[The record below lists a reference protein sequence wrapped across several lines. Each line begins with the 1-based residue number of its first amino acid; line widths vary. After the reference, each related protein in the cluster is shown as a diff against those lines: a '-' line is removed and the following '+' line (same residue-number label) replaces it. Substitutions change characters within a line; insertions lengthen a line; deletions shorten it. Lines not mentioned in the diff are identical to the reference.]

1 MAEVVTKVT
10 VCKTKTW
17 TTTSR
22 TTWWGKGKTLITD
35 TTLVF
40 SKINLATWTRC
51 KVTRTWIRWTICS
64 RFRIGRTCKIAIHF
78 PVKGKTRTLTRT
90 FKVKTWTS
98 TVTWTECRRWMIE
111 ARWEAT
117 NLEQVS
123 VVTSVTK
130 LITFRV
136 KLISRDLSHLVMP
149 LRVGTKISNL
159 TLSKMCLGVESSQ
172 LTEEIALTMTSDLE
186 LVIRDK
192 IKFNK
197 RMKHENH
204 SRQAYQMK
212 SLQKQ

>member
-1 MAEVVTKVT
+1 
-10 VCKTKTW
+10 
-17 TTTSR
+17 
-22 TTWWGKGKTLITD
+22 
-35 TTLVF
+35 
-40 SKINLATWTRC
+40 
-51 KVTRTWIRWTICS
+51 
-64 RFRIGRTCKIAIHF
+64 
-78 PVKGKTRTLTRT
+78 
-90 FKVKTWTS
+90 
-98 TVTWTECRRWMIE
+98 MIE